1 MDILSATTQAR
12 PQYGVIIYPESGR
25 PLPVYESVRADIV
38 DNETIRQTLLS
49 HNDDKA
55 AIQPLQNY
63 IDSNNTAYVDNNSVI
78 RHCSN
83 HYEHTEL
90 EIGFGNG
97 EFTVQYANAH
107 PEIFLYGL
115 EISQSCVLKC
125 ARRAAGLKNLRLI
138 NTDARYMLREL
149 FVDESFA
156 KIIMQFPCPWPG
168 NGNAHRRV
176 TAKDFADGLAAVLK
190 LDGIFEMVT
199 DDEDYANEV
208 KRVLGNHE
216 ALKCESFE
224 INIDRP
230 ITTKYERKWLEQG
243 KNIYTLKFRKTKI
256 FTVTRRVSRE
266 MHIKINRN
274 ITSEDL
280 ESLRNI
286 TGKKDHN
293 KTFWKFGKTF
303 TDGRIFLLETLTSD
317 DEFEQKFYIHIAPH
331 DDEGFLLRLDKTA
344 DAFLTPAV
352 RSALNDA
359 ASKLS

>member
-63 IDSNNTAYVDNNSVI
+63 IENEYVDKNSVI
-78 RHCSN
+78 LSCSN

-125 ARRAAGLKNLRLI
+125 ARRAEGLKNLRLI

-230 ITTKYERKWLEQG
+230 ITTKYERKWLKQG